1 MVIPSV
7 VTRARSKRPDVQAAL
22 DVLAE
27 HMRQGPLG
35 HGYDASRTIR
45 VGELEVEISISA
57 RRALPLD
64 DASQHRQAALVE
76 LGRGFQTRCAKYV
89 RSRGPWRRGEH
100 ECLKPI
106 VAAVVHPPARW
117 LDNNNRPSF
126 VFACATHLQ
135 ELSRRGGALGVV
147 EFLPAEVKRACDE
160 RAKNYELRRRNV
172 LIPGDSAKVDLAI
185 EIALIELAR
194 VWAGYMRERERAL
207 FRPRTG
213 NVAGPARSA

>member
-1 MVIPSV
+1 
-7 VTRARSKRPDVQAAL
+7 
-22 DVLAE
+22 
-27 HMRQGPLG
+27 MRQGPLG

-76 LGRGFQTRCAKYV
+76 LGRGFQTRCAKSV
-89 RSRGPWRRGEH
+89 PDRNPWRLRPGNK
-100 ECLKPI
+100 ECAKPI
-106 VAAVVHPPARW
+106 VAAVVLPPSPW
-117 LDNNNRPSF
+117 LDNNNRPT
-126 VFACATHLQ
+126 FAFCCAMHLD
-135 ELSRRGGALGVV
+135 EMSARKGALGVV
-147 EFLPAEVKRACDE
+147 KFLPSELKRARHQRE
-160 RAKNYELRRRNV
+160 QTSALRRRGV